1 MFAASTETF
10 GEVCELQKLSFFSI
24 GHSLAALAF
33 VVFRPEKLADGFA
46 MVENRRRAPIRLFG
60 LHCLTSLVVHGSP
73 MSIPSFKTYFSFV
86 AALLMFGQMA
96 TAQAEALPDFTTLVE
111 QASPAVVNI
120 STTQKMPERSVA
132 QQQMPDLEGLPPML
146 REFLER
152 GIPPQGRKPGSPKS
166 DRQREAQ
173 SLGSGFII
181 SKDGYVLTNNHVIDG
196 ADEILVRLSDRSELK
211 AKLVGTDPRT
221 DVAVLKIEG
230 KDLPTVK
237 LGNSEKLKVG
247 EWVLAIGSPFGFD
260 HSVTKGI
267 VSAKGRSLPNDTYV
281 PFIQTDVAINP
292 GNSGGP
298 LFNMDGEVVGINS
311 QIFTRSGGFMGLS
324 FAIPIDVAMDVA
336 NQIKASGKVNRGW
349 LGVVIQEVNKDLA
362 ESFGLD
368 KPAGAL
374 VAQVLESGPAAK
386 GGVQVGDVILSANGT
401 PIVMSADLPHLIGNL
416 KDGSKAELEVI
427 RNGKRQTLTVTVG
440 ALPDE
445 GQEMGTPESAGA
457 ERSSNRLGVSV
468 VDLTAEQ
475 QKSLDIKGGVVIK
488 EVTDGPAALI
498 GLQAGDVITHLN
510 NQALTSA
517 KNFSEVAKGLPK
529 NRSVSMRVLR
539 QGRASFI
546 TFKLA
551 E

>member
-1 MFAASTETF
+1 M
-10 GEVCELQKLSFFSI
+10 LI
-24 GHSLAALAF
+24 
-33 VVFRPEKLADGFA
+33 P
-46 MVENRRRAPIRLFG
+46 RLKSY
-60 LHCLTSLVVHGSP
+60 LSLV
-73 MSIPSFKTYFSFV
+73 
-86 AALLMFGQMA
+86 AAVLMLGQMA
-96 TAQAEALPDFTTLVE
+96 AAQAEALPDFTGLVE

-120 STTQKMPERSVA
+120 STHQKLPDRTAASG
-132 QQQMPDLEGLPPML
+132 QMPDLDGLPPQL
-146 REFLER
+146 REFFER
-152 GIPPQGRKPGSPKS
+152 NMPKGQRSPKS
-166 DRQREAQ
+166 DRQREVQ

-181 SKDGYVLTNNHVIDG
+181 SADGYVLTNNHVIDG

-237 LGNSEKLKVG
+237 IGNSDKLKVG

-298 LFNMDGEVVGINS
+298 LFNMAGEVVGINS

-336 NQIKASGKVNRGW
+336 NQLKAGGKVNRGW

-374 VAQVLESGPAAK
+374 VAQVLDNGPAAK
-386 GGVQVGDVILSANGT
+386 GGVQVGDVILSANGQ
-401 PIVMSADLPHLIGNL
+401 PIVMSADLPHLVGNM

-427 RNGKRQTLTVTVG
+427 RDGKRQTLTVTVG

-445 GQEMGTPESAGA
+445 GQELAANSEEGV
-457 ERSSNRLGVSV
+457 ERNSNRLGVSV
-468 VDLTAEQ
+468 VELTAEQ
-475 QKSLDIKGGVVIK
+475 KKTYDLKGGVVIK
-488 EVTDGPAALI
+488 EVQEGPASLI
-498 GLQAGDVITHLN
+498 GLQPGDVITHLN
-510 NQALTSA
+510 NQAITSA
-517 KNFSEVAKGLPK
+517 KNFTEIAKDLPK

>member
-1 MFAASTETF
+1 ML
-10 GEVCELQKLSFFSI
+10 GQ
-24 GHSLAALAF
+24 
-33 VVFRPEKLADGFA
+33 VV
-46 MVENRRRAPIRLFG
+46 
-60 LHCLTSLVVHGSP
+60 
-73 MSIPSFKTYFSFV
+73 
-86 AALLMFGQMA
+86 

-120 STTQKMPERSVA
+120 STRQKMPDRQLA
-132 QQQMPDLEGLPPML
+132 GGQMPDLEGLPPMF
-146 REFLER
+146 RDFFER
-152 GIPPQGRKPGSPKS
+152 NMPQGPRSPRG

-181 SKDGYVLTNNHVIDG
+181 SSDGYVLTNNHVVAD
-196 ADEILVRLSDRSELK
+196 ADEIMVRLSDRSEFQ
-211 AKLVGTDPRT
+211 AKVVGTDPRT
-221 DVAVLKIEG
+221 DVALLKIDG
-230 KDLPTVK
+230 KNLPTVK
-237 LGNSEKLKVG
+237 LGDSEKLKVG

-267 VSAKGRSLPNDTYV
+267 VSAKGRTLPNDTYV

-298 LFNMDGEVVGINS
+298 LFNMNGEVVGINS

-324 FAIPIDVAMDVA
+324 FAIPIDVALDVS
-336 NQIKASGKVNRGW
+336 NQLKKDGKVSRGW

-374 VAQVLESGPAAK
+374 VAQVLEDGPAAK
-386 GGVQVGDVILSANGT
+386 GGLQVGDVILSLNGQ
-401 PIVMSADLPHLIGNL
+401 PIIMSADLPHLVGGL
-416 KDGSKAELEVI
+416 KEGAKASLEVV
-427 RNGKRQTLTVTVG
+427 RDGKRRNLDVTIG
-440 ALPDE
+440 ALPDDD
-445 GQEMGTPESAGA
+445 QEVVASANGGV

-468 VDLTAEQ
+468 ADLNAEQ
-475 QKSLDIKGGVVIK
+475 KKALDLKGGVVIK
-488 EVTDGPAALI
+488 EVQDGPAAMI
-498 GLQAGDVITHLN
+498 GLRPGDVITHLN
-510 NQALTSA
+510 NQAIMSA
-517 KNFSEVAKGLPK
+517 KSFTEIAKELPK

>member
-1 MFAASTETF
+1 
-10 GEVCELQKLSFFSI
+10 
-24 GHSLAALAF
+24 
-33 VVFRPEKLADGFA
+33 
-46 MVENRRRAPIRLFG
+46 
-60 LHCLTSLVVHGSP
+60 
-73 MSIPSFKTYFSFV
+73 MSIPRLKTYLSLFAAVLMLGQV
-86 AALLMFGQMA
+86 ATA
-96 TAQAEALPDFTTLVE
+96 AQAEALPDFTTLVE

-120 STTQKMPERSVA
+120 STKQKLPDRRYATS
-132 QQQMPDLEGLPPML
+132 QMPDLEGLPPMF
-146 REFLER
+146 REFFER
-152 GIPPQGRKPGSPKS
+152 NMPQPRSPRG

-181 SKDGYVLTNNHVIDG
+181 SSDGYVLTNNHVVAD
-196 ADEILVRLSDRSELK
+196 ADEIVVRLSDRSELQ
-211 AKLVGTDPRT
+211 ARLVGTDPRT
-221 DVAVLKIEG
+221 DVALLKVDG
-230 KDLPTVK
+230 KNLPTVK
-237 LGNSEKLKVG
+237 LGDSEKLKVG

-267 VSAKGRSLPNDTYV
+267 VSAKGRTLPNDTYV

-298 LFNMDGEVVGINS
+298 LFNMNGEVVGINS

-324 FAIPIDVAMDVA
+324 FAIPIDVALDVS
-336 NQIKASGKVNRGW
+336 NQLKKDGKVNRGW

-374 VAQVLESGPAAK
+374 VAQVLEDGPAAK
-386 GGVQVGDVILSANGT
+386 GGLQVGDVILSMNGQ
-401 PIVMSADLPHLIGNL
+401 PIVMSADLPHLVGSL
-416 KDGSKAELEVI
+416 KDGATAKLDII
-427 RNGKRQTLTVTVG
+427 RNGKRQSLDVTVG
-440 ALPDE
+440 ALPDDDAE
-445 GQEMGTPESAGA
+445 IVANASGG

-468 VDLTAEQ
+468 ADLSAEQ
-475 QKSLDIKGGVVIK
+475 KKTLELKGGVVIK
-488 EVTDGPAALI
+488 EVQDGPAALI
-498 GLQAGDVITHLN
+498 GLRPGDVISHLN
-510 NQALTSA
+510 NQAILSA
-517 KNFSEVAKGLPK
+517 KQFTEIAKELPK

>member
-1 MFAASTETF
+1 
-10 GEVCELQKLSFFSI
+10 
-24 GHSLAALAF
+24 
-33 VVFRPEKLADGFA
+33 
-46 MVENRRRAPIRLFG
+46 
-60 LHCLTSLVVHGSP
+60 
-73 MSIPSFKTYFSFV
+73 MSIPRLKSYLSLC
-86 AALLMFGQMA
+86 AAVLMLGQVV
-96 TAQAEALPDFTTLVE
+96 TAQAQEALPDFTTLVE

-120 STTQKMPERSVA
+120 STKQKLPDRLASG
-132 QQQMPDLEGLPPML
+132 QMPDLEGLPPMF
-146 REFLER
+146 REFFER
-152 GIPPQGRKPGSPKS
+152 NMPQQPRSPRG

-181 SKDGYVLTNNHVIDG
+181 SSDGYVLTNNHVVAD
-196 ADEILVRLSDRSELK
+196 ADEIIVRLSDRSELQ

-221 DVAVLKIEG
+221 DVALLKVEG
-230 KDLPTVK
+230 KDLPIVK
-237 LGNSEKLKVG
+237 LGDSEKLKVG

-267 VSAKGRSLPNDTYV
+267 VSAKGRTLPNDTYV

-298 LFNMDGEVVGINS
+298 LFNMNGEVVGINS

-324 FAIPIDVAMDVA
+324 FAIPIDVALDVS
-336 NQIKASGKVNRGW
+336 NQLKKDGKVSRGW

-368 KPAGAL
+368 RPAGAL
-374 VAQVLESGPAAK
+374 VAQVLEDGPAAK
-386 GGVQVGDVILSANGT
+386 GGLQVGDVILSMNGQ
-401 PIVMSADLPHLIGNL
+401 PIVMSADLPHLVGSL
-416 KDGSKAELEVI
+416 KDGAKARLEII
-427 RNGKRQTLTVTVG
+427 REGKRQNLDVTIG
-440 ALPDE
+440 ALPEED
-445 GQEMGTPESAGA
+445 QEVGMGADGGA

-468 VDLTAEQ
+468 SDLTAEQ
-475 QKSLDIKGGVVIK
+475 KKSLELKGGVVIK
-488 EVTDGPAALI
+488 EVQDGPAALI
-498 GLQAGDVITHLN
+498 GLRPGDVISHLN
-510 NQALTSA
+510 NQAIASA
-517 KNFSEVAKGLPK
+517 KQFTEIAKELPK

>member
-1 MFAASTETF
+1 
-10 GEVCELQKLSFFSI
+10 
-24 GHSLAALAF
+24 
-33 VVFRPEKLADGFA
+33 
-46 MVENRRRAPIRLFG
+46 
-60 LHCLTSLVVHGSP
+60 
-73 MSIPSFKTYFSFV
+73 MSIPRLKTYLSLFAAVLMLGQV
-86 AALLMFGQMA
+86 ATA
-96 TAQAEALPDFTTLVE
+96 AQAEALPDFTTLVE

-120 STTQKMPERSVA
+120 STKQKLPDRRYATGQV
-132 QQQMPDLEGLPPML
+132 PDLEGLPPMF
-146 REFLER
+146 REFFER
-152 GIPPQGRKPGSPKS
+152 NMPQQPRSPRG

-181 SKDGYVLTNNHVIDG
+181 SSDGYVLTNNHVVAD
-196 ADEILVRLSDRSELK
+196 ADEIIVRLSDRSELQ

-221 DVAVLKIEG
+221 DVALLKVDG
-230 KDLPTVK
+230 KNLPTVK
-237 LGNSEKLKVG
+237 LGDSEKLKVG

-267 VSAKGRSLPNDTYV
+267 VSAKGRTLPNDTYV

-298 LFNMDGEVVGINS
+298 LFNMNGEVVGINS

-324 FAIPIDVAMDVA
+324 FAIPIDVALDVS
-336 NQIKASGKVNRGW
+336 NQLKKDGKVSRGW

-374 VAQVLESGPAAK
+374 VAQVLEDGPAAK
-386 GGVQVGDVILSANGT
+386 GGLQVGDVILSMNGQ
-401 PIVMSADLPHLIGNL
+401 PIVMSADLPHLVGSL
-416 KDGSKAELEVI
+416 KDGATAKLDII
-427 RNGKRQTLTVTVG
+427 RNGKRQSLDITVG
-440 ALPDE
+440 ALPDDDAE
-445 GQEMGTPESAGA
+445 ITASANGGV
-457 ERSSNRLGVSV
+457 ERSSNRLGVAV
-468 VDLTAEQ
+468 ADLTAEQ
-475 QKSLDIKGGVVIK
+475 KKTLELKGGVVIK
-488 EVTDGPAALI
+488 EVQEGPAALI
-498 GLQAGDVITHLN
+498 GLRPGDVISHLN
-510 NQALTSA
+510 NQAILSA
-517 KNFSEVAKGLPK
+517 KQFTEIAKELPK